1 MNKLE
6 MIRGTIN
13 FVVTLGVGS
22 IVTDALKKVQPT
34 QAKGAIGKL
43 VTRVGGFAIGMYA
56 TDKISEHVDKKWLK
70 ITNQKEDSEVET
82 KINYEITEDEA

>member
-13 FVVTLGVGS
+13 FMVGLGVGS
-22 IVTDALKKVQPT
+22 VVNDALKKVQPA

-43 VTRVGGFAIGMYA
+43 VTKIGGFAIGLYV
-56 TDKISEHVDKKWLK
+56 TDKIGEHVDGKWIELTK
-70 ITNQKEDSEVET
+70 GKEDSKDET
-82 KINYEITEDEA
+82 KIIEEIIEDEA